1 MAGKDNTCVSLGTW
15 RTISLNISLWPCFL
29 SGPITKGGI
38 FPQSVHSLHSAG
50 PASPGLRCEAGM
62 SVNMIPTLNCHRNVI
77 AIGWPVLPA
86 FLFFQEVMTKQ
97 PYCDSLSSEFIE
109 TLWTYQNTV
118 GLLGSISE
126 TEEKLENWFTCKI
139 IKLWLL
145 WKNICPLRNNGI
157 VILNYLWGQGS
168 SSGRKYRGIMAGW
181 CLWHPAHHLTLAG
194 LCFNSGRDMVLLG
207 TLWREGKS
215 RKLFR
220 IFFLSHF
227 LLFYVHWHFTVMKF

>member
-86 FLFFQEVMTKQ
+86 FLFFQEVITKQ

-109 TLWTYQNTV
+109 TLWTYQNTFFDFYSLFSQV
-118 GLLGSISE
+118 
-126 TEEKLENWFTCKI
+126 EKPLVLQKWQMILTDVRTLTCF
-139 IKLWLL
+139 
-145 WKNICPLRNNGI
+145 P
-157 VILNYLWGQGS
+157 
-168 SSGRKYRGIMAGW
+168 
-181 CLWHPAHHLTLAG
+181 
-194 LCFNSGRDMVLLG
+194 
-207 TLWREGKS
+207 
-215 RKLFR
+215 
-220 IFFLSHF
+220 
-227 LLFYVHWHFTVMKF
+227 